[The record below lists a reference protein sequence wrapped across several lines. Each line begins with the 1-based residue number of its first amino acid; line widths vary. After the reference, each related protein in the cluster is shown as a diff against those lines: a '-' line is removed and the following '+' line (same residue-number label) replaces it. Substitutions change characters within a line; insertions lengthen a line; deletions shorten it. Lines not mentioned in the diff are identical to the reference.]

1 MSDILD
7 LVSWIEFLK
16 YNYEVVLKIATK
28 KSNVLSS
35 LDNRFVLHVCTYVCV
50 CMYVRTYMCM
60 YVHSLYCIVSY
71 ECMYVSRSIPA
82 LLIFCSIY
90 LQYTSMYV
98 CM

>member
-35 LDNRFVLHVCTYVCV
+35 LDNRFVLYVCVYV
-50 CMYVRTYMCM
+50 CMYVCALIVLYKCINVCM
-60 YVHSLYCIVSY
+60 YLDLSL
-71 ECMYVSRSIPA
+71 
-82 LLIFCSIY
+82 LFKFF
-90 LQYTSMYV
+90 
-98 CM
+98 